1 MAYMKWRTPKSYKEI
16 VTILL
21 ENGIINGVLSEK
33 FKDAINMRNILVYNY
48 IYIEPG
54 ELYSNTRNL
63 IHPLNRIMNY
73 IISYMQE
80 KNIDP

>member
-1 MAYMKWRTPKSYKEI
+1 MKWRTPKSYKEI

-54 ELYSNTRNL
+54 ERYSNTRNL